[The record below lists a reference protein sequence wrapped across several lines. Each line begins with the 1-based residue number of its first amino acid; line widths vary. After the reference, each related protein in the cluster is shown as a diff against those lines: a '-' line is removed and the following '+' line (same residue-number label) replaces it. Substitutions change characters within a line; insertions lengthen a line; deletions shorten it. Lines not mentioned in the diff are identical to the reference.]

1 MRGASLTRHNRAAQ
15 GACADSKRISLRHLA
30 VSPPPSGAAPT
41 GGSDHAAIVKYLLP
55 YVWPEG
61 RPDLRFRLVL
71 AVAALVAA
79 KVVTIAMP
87 LAYKAAVDAL
97 TAVQSQAGQ
106 ATAATALAIPAFL
119 ILAYGVARVSM
130 TGFIQLRDVLFAQI
144 GQHATRVL
152 STQTFRHV
160 HNLSLRFHL
169 ERKTGGLSRV
179 LERGKISID
188 LIIRMGLLNLLPTI
202 LEVLFVCLLFGF
214 YFGWQLVA
222 VVLVMIGCY
231 SWFSFTFSEKRIAI
245 RREYIEADT
254 EASTK
259 SVDSLLNYETVK
271 YFGNERWE
279 ADRFDASMAK
289 YERASI
295 KTYNSLA
302 VLNAG
307 QAVIFTSG
315 MAFAMLMA
323 ARGIA
328 RGTLTVGDFV
338 LINSVFIQLYQPLNF
353 MGMIYRELKQALV
366 DIEAMFKLLSEDA
379 EVKDKPG
386 AKPLVVT
393 KGAIRFENVFFSY
406 DEARPILRGVDFEV
420 PAGQMVALVGP
431 SGAGKSTISRLLY
444 RFYDVTSGRILI
456 DGQDI
461 RDVTQDSLR
470 AAIGIVPQDTVLFND
485 TIEYNIR
492 YGRVAATD
500 AEVREAARLAQIDG
514 FIKQLPLGYR
524 SLVGERGLKLS
535 GGEKQRVAIARTILK
550 APPILMLDE
559 ATSALDSFTEK
570 DIQTALD
577 EIAKSRTTLV
587 IAHRLSTVIH
597 ADMILV
603 MDKGQIV
610 ERGNHNSLL
619 NAGGLY
625 AGLWARQREAEEA
638 RRKLAEIVE
647 EGVLRPEDAK
657 LDPMPAPRLIA
668 AQ

>member
-1 MRGASLTRHNRAAQ
+1 
-15 GACADSKRISLRHLA
+15 LRHLA
-30 VSPPPSGAAPT
+30 VSRREPAASEADGP
-41 GGSDHAAIVKYLLP
+41 HHEAIVRHLLP
-55 YVWPEG
+55 FVWPKG
-61 RPDLRFRLVL
+61 RPELRLRLVL
-71 AVAALVAA
+71 ATLALVAA

-97 TAVQSQAGQ
+97 TAFSPATGARAQAVQ
-106 ATAATALAIPAFL
+106 AAAIPVTL
-119 ILAYGVARVSM
+119 ILAYGIARISM
-130 TGFIQLRDVLFAQI
+130 IGFVQLRDVLFTRI

-152 STQTFRHV
+152 ATGTFRHV
-160 HNLSLRFHL
+160 HDLSLRFHL

-179 LERGKISID
+179 LERGKTSID
-188 LIIRMGLLNLLPTI
+188 LIIRMGIFSLVPTL
-202 LEVLFVCLLFGF
+202 LEVTFVCLLFGF

-222 VVLVMIGCY
+222 AVLMMIAIY
-231 SWFSFTFSEKRIAI
+231 AWFSFFFSEKRIAI

-259 SVDSLLNYETVK
+259 AVDSLLNYETVK
-271 YFGNERWE
+271 YFGNEQWE
-279 ADRFDASMAK
+279 AQRFDRSMAR
-289 YERASI
+289 YEQASI

-302 VLNAG
+302 VLNSG

-315 MAFAMLMA
+315 MVLSMLFA

-328 RGTLTVGDFV
+328 HSTMTVGDFV
-338 LINSVFIQLYQPLNF
+338 LVNAVFIQLYQPLNF

-366 DIEAMFKLLSEDA
+366 DIEAMFKLLA
-379 EVKDKPG
+379 EGPEIKDKPG
-386 AKPLVVT
+386 AKPLAVT
-393 KGAIRFENVFFSY
+393 KGAIKFENVQFAY
-406 DEARPILRGVDFEV
+406 EEARPILRGVDFEV
-420 PAGQMVALVGP
+420 PAGHMVALVGP

-444 RFYDVTSGRILI
+444 RFYDVKAGRILI

-461 RDVTQDSLR
+461 REVTQDSLR

-485 TIEYNIR
+485 TIQYNIR
-492 YGRVAATD
+492 YGRVTATD
-500 AEVREAARLAQIDG
+500 EEVKEAAGLAQIDS
-514 FIKQLPLGYR
+514 FIQQLPAGYK
-524 SLVGERGLKLS
+524 SMVGERGLKLS

-570 DIQTALD
+570 EIQASLD
-577 EIAKSRTTLV
+577 RIAKDRTTLV

-597 ADMILV
+597 ADTILV

-610 ERGNHNSLL
+610 ERGTHISLL
-619 NAGGLY
+619 AAGGLY

-647 EGVLRPEDAK
+647 EGALRAEDAK
-657 LDPMPAPRLIA
+657 LEPVPPPKLVA

>member
-1 MRGASLTRHNRAAQ
+1 
-15 GACADSKRISLRHLA
+15 LRHLP
-30 VSPPPSGAAPT
+30 VSQLEAAPEEA
-41 GGSDHAAIVKYLLP
+41 DDPRHQAILKYLLP
-55 YVWPEG
+55 FVWPKG
-61 RPDLRFRLVL
+61 RPDLRLRLVL
-71 AVAALVAA
+71 AAIALVAA

-97 TAVQSQAGQ
+97 TAITHGSAVGQAGHV
-106 ATAATALAIPAFL
+106 AAIPLAI
-119 ILAYGVARVSM
+119 ILAYGVARISM
-130 TGFIQLRDVLFAQI
+130 IGFIQLRDVLFTRI

-152 STQTFRHV
+152 STDTFRHV
-160 HNLSLRFHL
+160 HDLSLRFHL

-179 LERGKISID
+179 LERGKGAVD
-188 LIIRMGLLNLLPTI
+188 LIIRLGILNLVPTVI
-202 LEVLFVCLLFGF
+202 EVLFVCLLFGF

-222 VVLVMIGCY
+222 IVALMIGLY
-231 SWFSFTFSEKRIAI
+231 SWFSFFFSEKRIAI

-259 SVDSLLNYETVK
+259 AVDSLLNYETVK

-279 ADRFDASMAK
+279 ADRFDHSMEK
-289 YERASI
+289 YERASV

-302 VLNAG
+302 VLNSG
-307 QAVIFTSG
+307 QTLIFTTG
-315 MAFAMLMA
+315 MVLAMLFA

-328 RGTLTVGDFV
+328 HGTMTVGDFV
-338 LINSVFIQLYQPLNF
+338 LVNAVFIQLYQPLNF

-366 DIEAMFKLLSEDA
+366 DIEAMFNLLGQEP
-379 EVKDKPG
+379 EIKDKPN
-386 AKPLVVT
+386 AKPLIVT
-393 KGAIRFENVFFSY
+393 KGAINFENVFFSY
-406 DEARPILRGVDFEV
+406 EAARPILRGVDFDV
-420 PAGQMVALVGP
+420 PAGHMVALVGP

-444 RFYDVTSGRILI
+444 RFYDVKSGRILI

-461 RDVTQDSLR
+461 RDVTQESLR

-485 TIEYNIR
+485 TIHYNIQ
-492 YGRVAATD
+492 YGRVTAND
-500 AEVREAARLAQIDG
+500 DEVKEAARLAQIDG
-514 FIKQLPLGYR
+514 FIRQLPLGYKAM
-524 SLVGERGLKLS
+524 VGERGLKLS

-570 DIQTALD
+570 EIQAALD
-577 EIAKSRTTLV
+577 QIARGRTTLV

-597 ADMILV
+597 SDTILV

-610 ERGNHNSLL
+610 ERGTHSSLMSS
-619 NAGGLY
+619 GGLY

-638 RRKLAEIVE
+638 RRKLAEMVE
-647 EGVLRPEDAK
+647 EGALTADDTK
-657 LDPMPAPRLIA
+657 LDPIPAPKLVA